1 MQVHKFLRILWS
13 FDEQLKLLKEKG
25 GLLGFL
31 KAKKFLVYLYLTL
44 ALFVAEAFMPSPAK
58 KG

>member
-1 MQVHKFLRILWS
+1 LRILWS